1 MFMDDM
7 TKRRKRKEEAQ
18 RALMQKG
25 LRLDYSN
32 LPSDVKAA
40 ITSATQIPYI
50 VEEIVKLTW
59 DGRQFILRIPKE
71 IAEELGITEENQ
83 IKFIHTMESTRVN
96 IANRTVQKFCLFK

>member
-1 MFMDDM
+1 MIIDDM
-7 TKRRKRKEEAQ
+7 AKRRKRKEEAQ
-18 RALMQKG
+18 RELMQKG

-71 IAEELGITEENQ
+71 IAEEVGITEENQ
-83 IKFIHTMESTRVN
+83 IKFKFTKFPPESNEKSELEISV
-96 IANRTVQKFCLFK
+96 L